1 MSDVVDALKVFDS
14 DHDGRITVD
23 EFLYAMVNM
32 GERMTED
39 EVREILA
46 DAELEGNSIKVEEF
60 AKMIMNRM

>member
-1 MSDVVDALKVFDS
+1 M
-14 DHDGRITVD
+14 D

-32 GERMTED
+32 GERMTEE
-39 EVREILA
+39 EVKEILA